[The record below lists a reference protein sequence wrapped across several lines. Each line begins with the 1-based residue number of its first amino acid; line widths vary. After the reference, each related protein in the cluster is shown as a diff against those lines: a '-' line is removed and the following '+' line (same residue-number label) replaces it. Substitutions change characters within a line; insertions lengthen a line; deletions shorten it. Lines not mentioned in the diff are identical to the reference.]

1 MFAGPFAQPV
11 LVCSPGRSPRTE
23 GQAVRPRVLV
33 AIAAAVLVVL
43 GADAGARWWL
53 QSVLTHRVATA
64 LEARGLT
71 HVRVA
76 VGGWPV
82 LAGLATGRLDRVE
95 VSAVAPFAV
104 LDERLAAVGGVGA
117 AAGAGVAGG
126 AGQVGPVQWSAESGM
141 LVARTELDRGGA
153 AVPVA
158 VAFDVS
164 GDGGDLVVTPQTVA
178 VAGIQL
184 PAQRVSELL
193 PSAAG
198 LLGTRRV
205 ALDGLVGHAGLAGL
219 PADARLVSV
228 RVADEGIALVV
239 RADGVTRGDV
249 GLSPAGARTAAAA
262 APRAVPSGPAVAAPT
277 SSAAPG
283 SSSAAS
289 SVLSPAA
296 GRSG

>member
-1 MFAGPFAQPV
+1 
-11 LVCSPGRSPRTE
+11 
-23 GQAVRPRVLV
+23 VRPRVLV
-33 AIAAAVLVVL
+33 AIVAAVLVVL

-64 LEARGLT
+64 LQARGLT

-104 LDERLAAVGGVGA
+104 LDERLAAVGG
-117 AAGAGVAGG
+117 AGAGVAGG

-164 GDGGDLVVTPQTVA
+164 ADAGDLVVAPQTVA

-184 PAQRVSELL
+184 PAQRVSALL

-205 ALDGLVGHAGLAGL
+205 AVGDLVGHAGLAGL
-219 PADARLVSV
+219 PADTQLVSA

-249 GLSPAGARTAAAA
+249 GLSAADARAPATS
-262 APRAVPSGPAVAAPT
+262 APAAVPSAVAPAGPGPSPTPAP
-277 SSAAPG
+277 SFS
-283 SSSAAS
+283 
-289 SVLSPAA
+289 
-296 GRSG
+296 RSG

>member
-1 MFAGPFAQPV
+1 M
-11 LVCSPGRSPRTE
+11 
-23 GQAVRPRVLV
+23 RPRVLV

-53 QSVLTHRVATA
+53 QGVLTHRVATA
-64 LEARGLT
+64 LQARGLT
-71 HVRVA
+71 QVRVA

-104 LDERLAAVGGVGA
+104 LDERLAAVGGAGA
-117 AAGAGVAGG
+117 AAGTGS
-126 AGQVGPVQWSAESGM
+126 VGPVQWSGESGM

-158 VAFDVS
+158 VAFAVS

-184 PAQRVSELL
+184 PAQRVSALL

-205 ALDGLVGHAGLAGL
+205 ALGSLVGHSGLAGL
-219 PADARLVSV
+219 PADTRLVSV

-249 GLSPAGARTAAAA
+249 GLSPGGAPTQAAA
-262 APRAVPSGPAVAAPT
+262 APVAAPSMPASASSRAPSAAPT

-283 SSSAAS
+283 SSPAPASS

-296 GRSG
+296 GGSG